1 MKKII
6 LFIFTFVFMIN
17 VNAIYKESNLN
28 PPVQLNSKYVYV
40 YNIKEDR
47 VMYENDSN
55 KEIPVASLTK
65 IMTAIIAIENS
76 NLDTEVFMI
85 KDDFK
90 DMYEY
95 AIAGFDIGDKV
106 TVKDLIYGTLL
117 PSGSDAVNAL
127 VRTVSGS
134 EEEFVKLMNNKVKEL
149 GLNNT
154 HFSNAIGMDE
164 GNYSSMYDVSK
175 ILEYALNNQIFKE
188 IFTTKEHYVNNLL
201 LKGPLYK
208 LNSNLINGA
217 KTGFTYDAM
226 YCLASFSEVDDLNY
240 IVVTANANSYKEV
253 MEDHINI
260 YNYYFNNY
268 DYYVY
273 NINFNIE
280 IENGKDQY
288 YNVKMDKVLYLE
300 NTYKEEF
307 ITTKYTGIE
316 TITKEIKK
324 GDKLGVID
332 VYYHNNIINKI
343 DVYLDKEIEYKS
355 YTWILIPVLP
365 ILVLLMIFRRKRKK
379 R

>member
-6 LFIFTFVFMIN
+6 VFIIMFISIMN
-17 VNAIYKESNLN
+17 VNAQYKETNFA
-28 PPVQLNSKYVYV
+28 PPVELNSKYAFI

-76 NLDTEVFMI
+76 NLDTEVIMV
-85 KDDFK
+85 KEDFK

-95 AIAGFDIGDKV
+95 AIAGFDVGDKV
-106 TVKDLIYGTLL
+106 TVKDLIYGILL

-127 VRTVSGS
+127 VRTVSDS

-154 HFSNAIGMDE
+154 YFSNAIGMDE
-164 GNYSSMYDVSK
+164 GNYSSVYDVSK
-175 ILEYALNNQIFKE
+175 ILDYALNNQIFKE

-240 IVVTANANSYKEV
+240 IVVTAHANSYKEV

-268 DYYVY
+268 DYYDY
-273 NINFNIE
+273 NVNFNIK
-280 IENGKDQY
+280 IENGEEDY
-288 YNVKMDKVLYLE
+288 YNVNIDKKLYIE
-300 NTYKEEF
+300 NTYKKAF
-307 ITTKYTGIE
+307 ITTKYNGIE
-316 TITKEIKK
+316 NITKELKK
-324 GDKLGVID
+324 GEKLGVINI
-332 VYYHNNIINKI
+332 YYYNDLINKV

-355 YTWILIPVLP
+355 YTWILMPVLL
-365 ILVLLMIFRRKRKK
+365 ILVLLIIFIRKRKK
-379 R
+379 

>member
-6 LFIFTFVFMIN
+6 VFIIMFISIMN
-17 VNAIYKESNLN
+17 VNAQYKETNFA
-28 PPVQLNSKYVYV
+28 PPVELNSKYAFI

-76 NLDTEVFMI
+76 NLDTEVIMV
-85 KDDFK
+85 KEDFK

-95 AIAGFDIGDKV
+95 AIAGFDVGDKV

-127 VRTVSGS
+127 VRTVSSS

-154 HFSNAIGMDE
+154 YFSNAIGMDE
-164 GNYSSMYDVSK
+164 GNYSSVYDVSK
-175 ILEYALNNQIFKE
+175 ILDYALNNQIFKE

-268 DYYVY
+268 DYYDY
-273 NINFNIE
+273 NVNFNIK
-280 IENGKDQY
+280 IENGEEDY
-288 YNVKMDKVLYLE
+288 YNVNIDKKLYIE
-300 NTYKEEF
+300 NTYKKAF
-307 ITTKYTGIE
+307 ITTKYNGIE
-316 TITKEIKK
+316 NITKELKK
-324 GDKLGVID
+324 GEKLGVINI
-332 VYYHNNIINKI
+332 YYYNDLINKV

-355 YTWILIPVLP
+355 YTWILMPVLL
-365 ILVLLMIFRRKRKK
+365 ILVLLIIFIRKRKK
-379 R
+379 